1 MRSSGR
7 FFYAQALV
15 LAPQTGV
22 FGRQIRTGRRD
33 RRLRMRAPR
42 RSRFP
47 PIKPRLPC
55 CAIARLWQSQITAR
69 FSRHVKGR
77 WKTFGSLGRMKLML
91 DSAHEIVENDPMFR
105 IPRSR

>member
-7 FFYAQALV
+7 FFYAEALV

-42 RSRFP
+42 CFP
-47 PIKPRLPC
+47 PC